1 MLDEAT
7 PQRARLPGRVLYFY
21 SVPLPACRQAGTPPL
36 TAGHT
41 GHLPVKN
48 GRRSLRMEGITL
60 LIAVVALIIAI
71 LAYQRTGGTADLKR
85 QIDSATSSVDLT
97 KKVESLTVMTDA
109 LREKTADALD
119 RLEKII
125 RKTEKGE

>member
-1 MLDEAT
+1 
-7 PQRARLPGRVLYFY
+7 
-21 SVPLPACRQAGTPPL
+21 
-36 TAGHT
+36 
-41 GHLPVKN
+41 
-48 GRRSLRMEGITL
+48 MEGITL

-85 QIDSATSSVDLT
+85 DMDSTTPSLDLKKQVD
-97 KKVESLTVMTDA
+97 SLAAMTDA

-119 RLEKII
+119 RLEKVI